1 MRLYLR
7 EKRISKTDLRRVAK
21 KYIFGKTIE
30 ELQEMLKPGEREKLP
45 VIIALLISALVKEAK
60 SGDVNA
66 FLDRLLEKAANNK
79 E

>member
-7 EKRISKTDLRRVAK
+7 EKRISKTDLCRVAK